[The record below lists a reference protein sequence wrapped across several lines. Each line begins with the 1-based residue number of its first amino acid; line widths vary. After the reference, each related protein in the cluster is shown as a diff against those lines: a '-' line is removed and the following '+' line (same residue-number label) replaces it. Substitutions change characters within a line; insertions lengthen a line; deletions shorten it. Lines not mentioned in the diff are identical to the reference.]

1 MIQPSERE
9 GRVAD
14 ETRESGGLRP
24 FDAVFAVAML
34 AGAIHFGWSA
44 VQGDHGVFARL
55 QIEADARELE
65 ADLAALRA
73 ERARL
78 ENLTRRLSTAYLD
91 LDLLD
96 ERARAVL
103 GHMRPDEITPR

>member
-1 MIQPSERE
+1 MSDN
-9 GRVAD
+9 A
-14 ETRESGGLRP
+14 RESGGFRL
-24 FDAVFAVAML
+24 FDAVFTVAIL
-34 AGAIHFGWSA
+34 AGAVHFAWSA
-44 VQGDHGVFARL
+44 VQGEHGVFARL
-55 QIEADARELE
+55 QIEADARDLA
-65 ADLAALRA
+65 ADLAALRE

-78 ENLTRRLSTAYLD
+78 ENLTRRLSPDHLD